1 MSKGKFFWNMLK
13 GVPQVGNKLLGAAG
27 KNSTLGNALGL
38 KAGSTSKNIVG
49 RTAQKAMR
57 GTIRATPGVLGT
69 GAVYGVAG
77 QFLPDGGPDENE
89 MAERAYNQIAYGV
102 DMTNEQMQEA
112 AEKGQEF
119 KETGMIGEG
128 GLDPEQV
135 KAYITQESRDKL
147 GEGPLGWAS
156 VAAQKG
162 LGAME
167 WLGGLVGGGVAT
179 GTNAY
184 FDGKLGQARNQE
196 LQNIVTKLKQDHNE
210 RAIRANRED
219 TMGKAMTDGLLG
231 SEFGSGRV
239 TQIKKG
245 GIVKADD
252 PKQIAALKEYNK
264 IKAEK
269 GVGYAIKS
277 EHAKLAGQQ
286 VYQDIADLIP
296 SEGVDPAA
304 RRSAMENLLNQ
315 AGIMDTDTYM
325 KNATGKTLT
334 EMTTAQAEVDKTAA
348 TQAAEAAAKQTA
360 AEAERTPQA
369 VAQAEFV
376 RDSNRSGPI
385 DLPDAKDQQGVI
397 NNQAAIAQH
406 RGFYGQAPEAVKQQ
420 AYLNANNMK
429 TARQFEDGLQN
440 DPRWADLMNRHMA
453 KMSAQAKAR
462 SEYIAPQHRMG
473 VDPNGQAA
481 RDKEAARIF
490 GGNPAPVPT
499 PSVPAQ
505 VNAAADG
512 IGPDKVVPTPIK
524 VPSGG
529 VREGPPPLPPQ
540 RMPAPEPAPSNV
552 MKPTPYGVGTATPG
566 FPKLPDI
573 GAPVRNFVENATTI
587 KNSPGAPMPGM
598 KPTPYGLGTGTPG
611 MPQLPDIGGPARNA
625 GERIGNLIFGTNAPG
640 NPAPNMKPTPYG
652 LGSGTA
658 GMPQV
663 PDIGAPVRNA
673 VEGALTTQSS
683 APGQMP
689 KGPMN
694 QAEIA
699 KLIAEQKRKEIEARN
714 AQMPRNP
721 GKTRPNP
728 MKPLY

>member
-1 MSKGKFFWNMLK
+1 MAKSALNWSSK
-13 GVPQVGNKLLGAAG
+13 LGRAAIKAAG
-27 KNSTLGNALGL
+27 KTTLGGKIFGVGAANQAKGKIL
-38 KAGSTSKNIVG
+38 KAG
-49 RTAQKAMR
+49 QKIAR
-57 GTIRATPGVLGT
+57 GTAKAAPALAAYSGASALLG
-69 GAVYGVAG
+69 
-77 QFLPDGGPDENE
+77 DSGPADTF
-89 MAERAYNQIAYGV
+89 MSDDFSERAMNQLKYNL
-102 DMTNEQMQEA
+102 DMTNDELEA
-112 AEKGQEF
+112 HLEAGNSIQ
-119 KETGMIGEG
+119 ETGLIGEG
-128 GLDPEQV
+128 GLSEQEALKYIKENSDHREGWQ
-135 KAYITQESRDKL
+135 KARDRIVDVAGLFNPITAGAAIYNDSRL
-147 GEGPLGWAS
+147 GKERVQNLNN
-156 VAAQKG
+156 V
-162 LGAME
+162 
-167 WLGGLVGGGVAT
+167 V
-179 GTNAY
+179 
-184 FDGKLGQARNQE
+184 GKLRADANEGEIRRNME
-196 LQNIVTKLKQDHNE
+196 G
-210 RAIRANRED
+210 
-219 TMGKAMTDGLLG
+219 TMGKFMAEGILDKD
-231 SEFGSGRV
+231 FGRGKVRTS
-239 TQIKKG
+239 G
-245 GIVKADD
+245 GIKPAEDRAAKAEEA
-252 PKQIAALKEYNK
+252 AALKEYEA
-264 IKAEK
+264 IKAKDGIFAALQSPAAMKAGRQVYLDVQEASGGDK
-269 GVGYAIKS
+269 NTAEALLSGVG
-277 EHAKLAGQQ
+277 GQ
-286 VYQDIADLIP
+286 
-296 SEGVDPAA
+296 EGVGLTDQET
-304 RRSAMENLLNQ
+304 MEKYYGNPE
-315 AGIMDTDTYM
+315 
-325 KNATGKTLT
+325 KNALAN
-334 EMTTAQAEVDKTAA
+334 EATAA
-348 TQAAEAAAKQTA
+348 KAALAAAKAQSES
-360 AEAERTPQA
+360 EAKSPEA

-385 DLPDAKDQQGVI
+385 DLPEAKDQQGVI

-406 RGFYGQAPEAVKQQ
+406 RGFYGQSPEAVKQQ

-440 DPRWADLMNRHMA
+440 DPRWADLMKSHMA

-490 GGNPAPVPT
+490 GGNPAPAPT

-673 VEGALTTQSS
+673 VEGALTTKSS

-689 KGPMN
+689 KAPMSPT
-694 QAEIA
+694 QIAEQI
-699 KLIAEQKRKEIEARN
+699 IAEQKRKEIEARN

-728 MKPLY
+728 MKPFY